1 MDPKERLQL
10 LKSVRLLEAIP
21 ENQLATLGEFLAP
34 VEFADGAVIFEEGGT
49 GDSLYFLTGGR
60 VRISKRV
67 SSGEMK
73 DLAIL
78 SPGDCFG
85 EMALV
90 DDVARSAQ
98 AAASGAAKLF
108 RLHRDDMNRWLQS
121 HPELAVDFFAHLV
134 QVLSR
139 RLRRTSSELTLIYDL
154 SHMLLEPWES
164 GQALLAKVL
173 GHIAPHLEGNW
184 SAAAYLYNVF
194 NDEMDF
200 MAGYGPFD
208 FAGSQVRLPPIKET
222 RNIWI
227 MDHVYYVSLP
237 GGDRPNGYLIFHSE
251 ADLKDDQRTEIGRT
265 LTTVAQFLSTAL
277 ENIGHRVEEGLRER
291 LKEKTTH
298 GAYF

>member
-10 LKSVRLLEAIP
+10 LKSVRLLQAIP
-21 ENQLATLGEFLAP
+21 ESKLATLSEFLTP
-34 VEFADGAVIFEEGGT
+34 VEFADGAVIFEEGSP
-49 GDSLYFLTGGR
+49 GDSLYFVTSGR

-67 SSGEMK
+67 SAGELK

-78 SPGDCFG
+78 GPGDCFG

-98 AAASGAAKLF
+98 AAAAGAAQLF
-108 RLHRDDMNRWLQS
+108 RLHCKDMDRWLKS
-121 HPELAVDFFAHLV
+121 NPELAVDFFAHLV

-164 GQALLAKVL
+164 GKALLAKVL
-173 GHIAPHLEGNW
+173 GHVVPHLEGNW

-200 MAGYGPFD
+200 VAGSGPLD
-208 FAGSQVRLPPIKET
+208 FAGVQGKLPPVKET
-222 RNIWI
+222 RNLWI
-227 MDHVYYVSLP
+227 EDRVYYVSLP
-237 GGDRPNGYLIFHSE
+237 GADRPHGYLIFRSE
-251 ADLKDDQRTEIGRT
+251 DDLEEGQRTETGRT
-265 LTTVAQFLSTAL
+265 LTTVAQFLSTTL
-277 ENIGHRVEEGLRER
+277 ENIEHRVEEGLRAR
-291 LKEKTTH
+291 LKQKTTH
-298 GAYF
+298 GAFF